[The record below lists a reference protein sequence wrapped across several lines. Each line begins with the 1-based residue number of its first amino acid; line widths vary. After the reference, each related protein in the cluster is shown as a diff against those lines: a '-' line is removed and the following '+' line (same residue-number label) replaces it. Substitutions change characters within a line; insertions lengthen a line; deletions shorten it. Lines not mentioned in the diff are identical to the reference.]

1 MLIINIDMLSYDM
14 SDYRYNPNPPLSSD
28 IPVDDTGLPKYYDY
42 KDRAVEVLI
51 KDGISI
57 ATTRNGN
64 TTFSLADI
72 IQIGH
77 PITRKEFLT
86 MVDVVER
93 DANKPY

>member
-1 MLIINIDMLSYDM
+1 LNKKGIIFYM
-14 SDYRYNPNPPLSSD
+14 SDYRYNPNPPLNSN

-57 ATTRNGN
+57 ATTRDGF
-64 TTFSLADI
+64 TTFCLADV

-77 PITRKEFLT
+77 PLTRNEFINML
-86 MVDVVER
+86 DVAER
-93 DANKPY
+93 DADKPY